1 MKLQLKRS
9 IWLMLLAGV
18 VLYVTL
24 VALLGF
30 PGLVALAVHFGRVAT
45 AVAVLILYIPVLA
58 TIFDEVPPPRR
69 DYLLAG
75 IILTWLS
82 AVCFS
87 FWNEAGRVFG
97 VDTSIFTNA
106 IAGFFSLLLVVGGI
120 FHLIAPDVGGGKM
133 RTVAIVIG
141 VILGAGLVFVAP
153 LFR

>member
-1 MKLQLKRS
+1 MKLPLRRS
-9 IWLMLLAGV
+9 VWLSLLATV
-18 VLYVTL
+18 VLYLSLVVL
-24 VALLGF
+24 FGFADIVALG
-30 PGLVALAVHFGRVAT
+30 VHFGRVSV

-58 TIFDEVPPPRR
+58 TIFEEVPPPRR

-97 VDTSIFTNA
+97 VDTSIFSSP
-106 IAGFFSLLLVVGGI
+106 IAGFFSLLLVVGGV
-120 FHLIAPDVGGGKM
+120 FHLIAPDVGRG
-133 RTVAIVIG
+133 RTRLIAILIG
-141 VILGAGLVFVAP
+141 VLLGAGLVFVAP